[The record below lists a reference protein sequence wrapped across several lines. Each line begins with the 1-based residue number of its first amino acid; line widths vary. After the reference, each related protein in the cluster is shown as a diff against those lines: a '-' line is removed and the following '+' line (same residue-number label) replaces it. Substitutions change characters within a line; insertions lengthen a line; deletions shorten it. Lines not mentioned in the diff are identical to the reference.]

1 MASRNLGDA
10 TMSPDADVNIPLDVQ
25 DMLEYSRGWQGDCLP
40 TELALGAGLLKC

>member
-25 DMLEYSRGWQGDCLP
+25 DMLEDSRKGRETVCPQGSL
-40 TELALGAGLLKC
+40 